1 MHTREER
8 IRDLG
13 GIMLE
18 MYKRDRFNHEL
29 VTDRCSELVA
39 LEERLRDVDAMLAQA
54 ALARRAPAG
63 STPCVCGAPVIPG
76 SHFCANCGRAVG
88 ETPVITCAQCG
99 SPLPAE
105 AVFCAHCG
113 APTASRGE
121 AEVPPPEPEPEP
133 QTRA

>member
-1 MHTREER
+1 MNTREER

-18 MYKRDRFNHEL
+18 MYKRDRFNDEL

-39 LEERLRDVDAMLAQA
+39 IEERLRDLDAVLAQA
-54 ALARRAPAG
+54 ALARRAPPG
-63 STPCVCGAPVIPG
+63 STPCVCGAPVVPG

-88 ETPVITCAQCG
+88 ETPVVTCAQCS

-105 AVFCAHCG
+105 AVFCARCG
-113 APTASRGE
+113 APTAAGKRAEQPSAE
-121 AEVPPPEPEPEP
+121 AQPEP
-133 QTRA
+133 QPRT